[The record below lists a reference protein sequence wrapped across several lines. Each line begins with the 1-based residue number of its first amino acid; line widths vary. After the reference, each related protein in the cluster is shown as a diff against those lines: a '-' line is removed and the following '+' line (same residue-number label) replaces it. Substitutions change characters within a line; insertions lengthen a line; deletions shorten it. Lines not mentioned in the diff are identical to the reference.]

1 MNSIINKEENV
12 FEIKDTWC
20 GHVFTKEEKEILYSG
35 GSVYLNDCITLRRK
49 VNFKCTVSWIEIDG
63 CMKIWPKFDD

>member
-1 MNSIINKEENV
+1 MNSIIYKEETTSV
-12 FEIKDTWC
+12 IPDTWC
-20 GHVFTKEEKEILYSG
+20 KHVFTEEEKEILYLG

-63 CMKIWPKFDD
+63 RMKIWPKFDE